1 MPLQIPHPSTTLH
14 LYRHLL
20 REASYLPNLCRRYI
34 TDRIKLRTR
43 HCRYARDP
51 LPYVKSAHASLRF
64 LRSANAGHE
73 NRLHRLFL
81 MATGRVGRRCRVL
94 SKASLAATPP
104 STPLELEAKRV
115 LFRRR
120 KPDWLDGWSVPMIQ
134 ALAKSQFN
142 NQKPNWPK
150 TMRKTLDPEPF
161 LAAGNVFKR
170 PFAPVTVRNK
180 TKKHWVSVLE
190 QILPPLPQA
199 EWDRLGRLAR
209 GEVDM
214 DQLKLPARRPV
225 AQCIQYEANELTDT
239 SWDWS
244 ALAMKPSRVVQ
255 RASSRP
261 MKSLTGMEDQ
271 DPRGHGRPIGL
282 RLMTPRKLRRM
293 YSRLWE
299 MTPIINEVEER
310 KVIKWGKIDR
320 PLTTATTGDMLF
332 FNGVTAQGKVP
343 KKVEAIPSKPTPSSP
358 SLSVSNRTKTKPANP
373 NLGTIPKIFE
383 ATAPKP
389 RPSSSNPFMSKVSK
403 TKPPKS
409 TLSQSRVP
417 EPNTRKIKEG
427 LLNPFDLGPSGSSA
441 TSSFDQ
447 FFYGLLTTD
456 IKKPK
461 KKTRSRQ
468 SADHGPAS
476 F

>member
-20 REASYLPNLCRRYI
+20 REASYLPNLCRHYI
-34 TDRIKLRTR
+34 ANRIKVRTR

-94 SKASLAATPP
+94 SKDGLAAAPP
-104 STPLELEAKRV
+104 STTVELEAQRV
-115 LFRRR
+115 LFKRR

-150 TMRKTLDPEPF
+150 TMRKTLDPEPM
-161 LAAGNVFKR
+161 LAAGNVFQR
-170 PFAPVTVRNK
+170 PFRPVTVRNK

-190 QILPPLPQA
+190 QILPPLPRA

-209 GEVDM
+209 GEVDIN
-214 DQLKLPARRPV
+214 QLKLPARRPV
-225 AQCIQYEANELTDT
+225 AQTGQDEVTELVDT

-244 ALAMKPSRVVQ
+244 VHAMRPSRVVQ
-255 RASSRP
+255 RANSRP

-271 DPRGHGRPIGL
+271 DPRGHGRPIGV
-282 RLMTPRKLRRM
+282 RLITPRKLQRM
-293 YSRLWE
+293 YRHIWE
-299 MTPIINEVEER
+299 MTPSINESNDR
-310 KVIKWGKIDR
+310 KFIKWGKIER
-320 PLTTATTGDMLF
+320 PLTTASTGDTQF
-332 FNGVTAQGKVP
+332 FSGVNAQGKLP
-343 KKVEAIPSKPTPSSP
+343 KKLEVIPSRTTPSS
-358 SLSVSNRTKTKPANP
+358 SRLYASD
-373 NLGTIPKIFE
+373 IPKTSSPKSNFANSPRIFE

-389 RPSSSNPFMSKVSK
+389 RTSRSNLFVSSIPR
-403 TKPPKS
+403 TKPAKSNMPKLRIS
-409 TLSQSRVP
+409 ESAPRKMK
-417 EPNTRKIKEG
+417 EPSLNSFKLEPTGSNT
-427 LLNPFDLGPSGSSA
+427 A
-441 TSSFDQ
+441 SSFDQ
-447 FFYGLLTTD
+447 FFASVQTSDL
-456 IKKPK
+456 KKSK
-461 KKTRSRQ
+461 KKSRSRQ
-468 SADHGPAS
+468 SANYGPAS